1 MNKAVN
7 TAPSPEKRIGT
18 KVWRNEKLIAAA
30 NAMTVQIHDNG
41 YAEVRNTWHSEKS
54 ALPFTRIYIVQKG
67 TAWISDSVQTY
78 QMEPNHVYIIPPGA
92 ACSYRCDGIM
102 RKLYFH
108 INVYNA
114 DHYDLLWGSQ
124 RIGCFPVERDYVE
137 TLLEHYRRDE
147 YLDVTIL
154 RAELLRLF
162 GRYLRQY
169 RPAALVP
176 REYSEVV
183 LKTIDFIN
191 GHISAKLRI
200 KELADRLFV
209 SRTYLTERFRKE
221 TGVSLGKY
229 IDDRLMQEAQLRLC
243 RTEDS
248 IYTISL
254 DLGFSDQCYFSR
266 RFKQLCGLT
275 PQQYRSQNR

>member
-1 MNKAVN
+1 M
-7 TAPSPEKRIGT
+7 
-18 KVWRNEKLIAAA
+18 
-30 NAMTVQIHDNG
+30 
-41 YAEVRNTWHSEKS
+41 
-54 ALPFTRIYIVQKG
+54 
-67 TAWISDSVQTY
+67 
-78 QMEPNHVYIIPPGA
+78 
-92 ACSYRCDGIM
+92 
-102 RKLYFH
+102 
-108 INVYNA
+108 
-114 DHYDLLWGSQ
+114 
-124 RIGCFPVERDYVE
+124 
-137 TLLEHYRRDE
+137 
-147 YLDVTIL
+147 
-154 RAELLRLF
+154 
-162 GRYLRQY
+162 
-169 RPAALVP
+169 
-176 REYSEVV
+176 V